1 MQTMMQT
8 VEPTIYEFV
17 ILHCKPEFILQ
28 FYTKVQE
35 RKRMYEK
42 YGAKT
47 HGLWLAEAGSVGTF
61 YVLREWQSMSVRVQA
76 REKMWN
82 DQEWQR
88 LYKET
93 SPMITFIQSFLC
105 KLPPNMPIK
114 PMKTTGTHVILH
126 KLKPKK
132 FSVFAAQKYRELM
145 TDLNKMV
152 STDLMTPVATLYPI
166 VYDEFCMLT
175 IWEVPDNHIDTTY
188 TRLTECRRDPLNWEK
203 ISEFQETYLDDMNV
217 LAVPITANGMPRLG
231 F

>member
-1 MQTMMQT
+1 MQTH
-8 VEPTIYEFV
+8 VEPNVYEFV
-17 ILHCKPEFILQ
+17 IIHCRPEHILQ

-35 RKRMYEK
+35 RKKMYEK

-47 HGLWLAEAGSVGTF
+47 LGLWLAEAGSVGTF
-61 YVLREWQSMSVRVQA
+61 YVLREWPSMMTRVQA

-93 SPMITFIQSFLC
+93 SMMITYIQSFLC
-105 KLPPNMPIK
+105 KTPPNMPIK
-114 PMKTTGTHVILH
+114 PMKTTGTHVMLH

-132 FSVFAAQKYRELM
+132 FSVFAAQKYRDIM
-145 TDLNKMV
+145 TDINKMI
-152 STDLMTPVATLYPI
+152 STDLMTPVATLVPL

-175 IWEVPDNHIDTTY
+175 IWEVSDSNLDTTY
-188 TRLTECRRDPLNWEK
+188 QRMVECRRDPTNWEK
-203 ISEFQETYLDDMNV
+203 ISEFQETYLDEMNV
-217 LAVPITANGMPRLG
+217 LALPVTATGTPRMA